1 MSTLAPDIESF
12 QAARPRLFGIAY
24 RILGSAAEADDVVQ
38 DAWLRWDRAE
48 RGTVRDAT
56 AFLATVTT
64 RLAINVSQSAR
75 ERRETQGW
83 TPEAVDED
91 ADPAHGSDR
100 RGRLEPAVSAL
111 MEKLSPAERAV
122 FVLREGFDYPYRR
135 VAQVLGLS
143 EPNTRQ
149 LAVRAHRHL
158 AGERCAPAD
167 PGAQRRLLDAVVAAG
182 RDGQLAALE
191 QLLGAECCSA

>member
-1 MSTLAPDIESF
+1 M
-12 QAARPRLFGIAY
+12 FGIAY

-38 DAWLRWDRAE
+38 DAWLRWDGAE
-48 RGTVRDAT
+48 RSKVRDAT

-75 ERRETQGW
+75 ERRETQTW
-83 TPEAVDED
+83 LPEAIDED
-91 ADPAHGSDR
+91 ADPANGAES
-100 RGRLEPAVSAL
+100 RGGLEQAVAAL
-111 MEKLSPAERAV
+111 LEKLSPAERAV

-158 AGERCAPAD
+158 AGERRGTAD
-167 PGAQRRLLDAVVAAG
+167 PVAQRRLLDAVVAAQE
-182 RDGQLAALE
+182 GQLAALE
-191 QLLGAECCSA
+191 QLLGAGCCSA